1 MSSIKCYQAG
11 KRYHR
16 DWIFRQCTVSL
27 QGGVSYAIL
36 GPNGSGKSTWLK
48 ALSGYLTLTEGA
60 IDWTVDAIKVP
71 AEDIHRHVSMVAP
84 YLELVEELTVAEAID
99 FHFRFRQWLPGW
111 QQDRLIERLAFQAH
125 STKAI
130 RDLSSGMRQRM
141 KLALALASDTAM
153 VLLDEPATNLDAAG
167 VAWYHELVA
176 ETKGD
181 RLIVVASNRED
192 EYGFCSEYLSMSDWK
207 S

>member
-1 MSSIKCYQAG
+1 MSSIKCHQAG

-27 QGGVSYAIL
+27 QEGISYAVL

-48 ALSGYLTLTEGA
+48 ALSGYLTLTEGV
-60 IDWTVDAIKVP
+60 IDWTVGAIKVP

-84 YLELVEELTVAEAID
+84 YLELVEELTVAEAIE
-99 FHFRFRQWLPGW
+99 FHFRFKQWLPGW
-111 QQDRLIERLAFQAH
+111 QQDRLMERLSFQAH
-125 STKAI
+125 GNKAI

-141 KLALALASDTAM
+141 KLALALASDTAI

-167 VAWYHELVA
+167 VTWYHELVA
-176 ETKGD
+176 ETKGT
-181 RLIVVASNRED
+181 RLIVVASNRTD
-192 EYGFCSEYLSMSDWK
+192 EYSFCTEHLSMADWK
-207 S
+207 L